1 MQRSVSVKAKKARAM
16 PGAAIEPSLSS
27 SSRSTS
33 KTVSTEED
41 DFDEFSTR
49 PVFPPA
55 AGSSSM
61 VAEHPLDE
69 TDRHFDIEEIKHQA
83 AATSATLASRPRE
96 STLLS
101 EIASFQL
108 PDNVRIQAQEVARR
122 LKLPI
127 RRGKKRRQLLFYC
140 LYSAYAELNIVQD
153 PVTIAL
159 MVGIERSQIGRAL
172 SLFSEA
178 QTGYA
183 PPMHIASAVDFVP
196 RYAEQMGLQAH
207 IIGDLVS
214 IAQAVI
220 ERDSELAESY
230 PQKVAAAIVSY
241 YLSLNNLFSV
251 SSSNLTLLSGFSEP
265 TIKSVVKRVAAVHN
279 SIIADLADANS
290 TSGSGGSS
298 SRGTAGPVSTPSFL
312 SSSGTAAV
320 AEAVPSSTPAFML
333 FSSQFLG
340 VQSGVGDDVD
350 LDD

>member
-1 MQRSVSVKAKKARAM
+1 M
-16 PGAAIEPSLSS
+16 
-27 SSRSTS
+27 
-33 KTVSTEED
+33 STEEEDFHESSEKALVAPVIALQAAEEPID
-41 DFDEFSTR
+41 DS
-49 PVFPPA
+49 
-55 AGSSSM
+55 
-61 VAEHPLDE
+61 
-69 TDRHFDIEEIKHQA
+69 DRHFDVEEIKHQA
-83 AATSATLASRPRE
+83 ASTSATLASRPRE

-153 PVTIAL
+153 PVTIAM

-196 RYAEQMGLQAH
+196 RYAEQMGLEAH

-251 SSSNLTLLSGFSEP
+251 SISNLTVLSGFSEP

-279 SIIADLADANS
+279 SIIAERADS
-290 TSGSGGSS
+290 KQSVTVSS
-298 SRGTAGPVSTPSFL
+298 SASLQLLPAVGGLSEVEAGFKNAT
-312 SSSGTAAV
+312 T
-320 AEAVPSSTPAFML
+320 TPAFML

-340 VQSGVGDDVD
+340 VQTGADDVD
-350 LDD
+350 LDE